1 MKPNGRRAWRRWCKR
16 ARLRM
21 NSHHRALYRSAI
33 MRKKQPERTPMPLK
47 DVKPLTARS
56 LVGMS
61 QSSRKRRRWEWVQA
75 AGQYD
80 APGAAKAIGAKLRI
94 GERLRSCLGC
104 PQCTDNPLRI
114 VRALSRRM
122 KIRVE
127 VRRCNSS
134 IIPSKFDY
142 LAMLHRPGPNWNP
155 VCGFGPMSHDAV
167 RALCDV
173 ILQEGA
179 EEFPIVSCDGSGVL
193 SARKQK

>member
-1 MKPNGRRAWRRWCKR
+1 MGSRGGSEMRA
-16 ARLRM
+16 
-21 NSHHRALYRSAI
+21 
-33 MRKKQPERTPMPLK
+33 TG
-47 DVKPLTARS
+47 TARS
-56 LVGMS
+56 LVGMTTGA
-61 QSSRKRRRWEWVQA
+61 RKRAVRREFDLVPCPEYLTTIQDRMQWYLLR
-75 AGQYD
+75 GPYLR
-80 APGAAKAIGAKLRI
+80 AKYRI
-94 GERLRSCLGC
+94 GERLRPCPGC

-193 SARKQK
+193 SARKQG